1 MEATRS
7 LTRKYYVYK
16 HSYHLST
23 SFEKSRTSKRYLI
36 QSRFDSDHDSKM
48 FTSPAYSHSS
58 SGTFGFPLVFGE
70 GNQKVDATGMS
81 NYGGTSTWT
90 YAQTSSPSSSTTI
103 FGSSSPYSFGSSSSS
118 GANATRSTFDLQ
130 KSPFGGQDRG
140 SKIANYKTT
149 PETEY
154 NPEKLVSISAMPVYK
169 SKSHEELRWEDYKFT
184 EKGGFGPSST
194 AIKSTSSTLSPFTSS
209 SFTNFS
215 TNSWGTT
222 SVSSTPITPNPFSK
236 TINSVATETPTWS
249 WKFPGPTSTPHPL
262 HFSSSTNN
270 SLSSFTSAPL
280 NSFNPFLPKTNLT
293 SPASFTSTFA
303 PLNQNPFTSLP
314 TQMSS
319 SSFSTP
325 TFASF
330 IKPSSSSGFFP
341 TPLVTSPAN
350 SMSSGLCSTF
360 NQPTTLFQSSSNTSA
375 SWSHEPLNQN
385 LLKNHFTSQ
394 PTQTC
399 STSAAFTHGVVTMR
413 SSLDDFWSTSIGGPS
428 ISMVTTPA
436 TSVSVSPFNQPTT
449 FFKPCAPSTQNYNSE
464 STTGIIGQITRKDQ
478 NPFGTLPPI
487 SHLSFE
493 CSQSIQYGISSIPVK
508 DKPAMV
514 KYPLLTTRHLYRRNK
529 LPVQKY
535 DPKLNSLKMPFF
547 SDTKVAAFF
556 PRENPRELVIKG
568 NMHKQKLSE
577 DIKVYDSSNDQTKA
591 KNKFPSVLDVPL
603 KLQLPDYYTKPQIS
617 ELESKERVEPGFC
630 SHVNDFVIGRHGYGS
645 IKFLGETDVRRLN
658 LESCVQFNNREVIV
672 YMDDTNKPPVG
683 QGLNK
688 PAEITLV
695 NIKCID
701 KRSGVE
707 YKDGLKI
714 DKYIEMLKKKVV
726 AQGGEFI
733 SYDLVEGEWKFRVQ
747 HF

>member
-7 LTRKYYVYK
+7 LTPKYHVYK
-16 HSYHLST
+16 HSCYLST

-36 QSRFDSDHDSKM
+36 QLRFDSEHDSNM

-103 FGSSSPYSFGSSSSS
+103 FGASSPYGFGSSSSS

-140 SKIANYKTT
+140 SRIANYKTT
-149 PETEY
+149 LETEY

-169 SKSHEELRWEDYKFT
+169 AKSHEELRWEDYKFT

-236 TINSVATETPTWS
+236 RSNSVATETPTWS
-249 WKFPGPTSTPHPL
+249 WKFPGPTSTPQPL
-262 HFSSSTNN
+262 HFLSSTNN
-270 SLSSFTSAPL
+270 SLSSFTSSPL
-280 NSFNPFLPKTNLT
+280 NSFNPFLSKTNLT

-319 SSFSTP
+319 SSFSSP
-325 TFASF
+325 TFAPF

-341 TPLVTSPAN
+341 TPIVTSPAN

-360 NQPTTLFQSSSNTSA
+360 NQPTTLFPSSSSTSV

-385 LLKNHFTSQ
+385 LLKNPFTSQ

-399 STSAAFTHGVVTMR
+399 STSAAFTHGVVT
-413 SSLDDFWSTSIGGPS
+413 
-428 ISMVTTPA
+428 MVTTPA

-449 FFKPCAPSTQNYNSE
+449 FFKPCAPSTQNYNGE
-464 STTGIIGQITRKDQ
+464 NTTGIISQITSKNQ

-508 DKPAMV
+508 DKSAMV
-514 KYPLLTTRHLYRRNK
+514 KYPLLTPRHLYRRNK

-547 SDTKVAAFF
+547 SDTKEIPVAAFF

-568 NMHKQKLSE
+568 NMHKQKLSDNTYE
-577 DIKVYDSSNDQTKA
+577 NEKDDIKVYDSSNDQTKE
-591 KNKFPSVLDVPL
+591 KKKFPSVLDVPL
-603 KLQLPDYYTKPQIS
+603 KLQLPDYYTKPEIS
-617 ELESKERVEPGFC
+617 ELESKERAEPGFC

-645 IKFLGETDVRRLN
+645 IKFLGETDVRRLD
-658 LESCVQFNNREVIV
+658 LESFVQFNNREVIV
-672 YMDDTNKPPVG
+672 YMDDTKKPPIG

-688 PAEITLV
+688 PAEITLL

-733 SYDLVEGEWKFRVQ
+733 SYDPVEGEWKFRVQ